1 MKIAFHDN
9 SLSLRGTTVALY
21 DYAYWTREII
31 GNESII
37 LYNKN
42 HIVNNV
48 DVYNKFK
55 SQFNVYGY
63 DNISEIDSILS
74 KENCDNF
81 LMLKGGKYD
90 GIKSSV
96 CRNLINAISVCGV
109 DDINGDIFAM
119 GSKWLSKI
127 TNYQIPYVPYIVTL
141 PNNEGNLRQ
150 ELNIPKEALVLGRN
164 GGWETFDLLWV
175 KESIIEVL
183 NKRSDIYFV
192 FQFTEPFIRHERVI
206 FLPGTSNLDEKVLFI
221 NTCDAML
228 HARYIGESFGL
239 SCAEFSIKN
248 KPIIT
253 YSESPEK
260 NHIDILGDKGI
271 YYSNK
276 NDILQILL
284 SLDKKYLN
292 SNNWNMYQDYTP
304 EKVIEQFKKIY
315 L

>member
-21 DYAYWTREII
+21 DYAYYTREII

-37 LYNKN
+37 LYNKK
-42 HIVNNV
+42 HIANNN

-55 SQFNVYGY
+55 NQFNVYGY

-74 KENCDNF
+74 KENCDSF

-90 GIKSSV
+90 GIKSNV
-96 CRNLINAISVCGV
+96 CRNLINAISVCNTS
-109 DDINGDIFAM
+109 DIHGDIFAM

-127 TNYQIPYVPYIVTL
+127 TNYQIPYVPYMVTL
-141 PNNEGNLRQ
+141 PNNEQDLRQ
-150 ELNIPKEALVLGRN
+150 YLNIPKDALVLGRN
-164 GGWETFDLLWV
+164 GGWETFDLSWV
-175 KESIIEVL
+175 KDSILEVL
-183 NKRSDIYFV
+183 YKRSDIYFI
-192 FQFTEPFIRHERVI
+192 FQFTEPFIKHERVI
-206 FLPGTSNLDEKVLFI
+206 FLPGTSDLDEKVSFI

-260 NHIDILGDKGI
+260 NHIDILGEKGI

-276 NDILQILL
+276 NDILEILL

-292 SNNWNMYQDYTP
+292 SNEWNMYQDYTP
-304 EKVIEQFKKIY
+304 EKVVEQFKNIY

>member
-42 HIVNNV
+42 HIANNV

-141 PNNEGNLRQ
+141 PKNEGNLRQ
-150 ELNIPKEALVLGRN
+150 ELNIPNDALVLGRN

-284 SLDKKYLN
+284 SLDKKHLN

-304 EKVIEQFKKIY
+304 EKVIEKFKKIY